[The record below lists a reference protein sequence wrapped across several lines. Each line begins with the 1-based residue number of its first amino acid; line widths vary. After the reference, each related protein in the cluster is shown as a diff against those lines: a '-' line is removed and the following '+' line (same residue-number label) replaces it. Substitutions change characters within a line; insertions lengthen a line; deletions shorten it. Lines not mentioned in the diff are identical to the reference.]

1 MTSKREKLQYAYV
14 FLTDFVTT
22 GISVVLAWLI
32 TDNVFNKL
40 QDYAT
45 FDWIQALCL
54 LLLAFVLT
62 FLCFDQ
68 DQNIVTRSKGD
79 EIILA
84 LKFNVVLGVVNA
96 ACLVLAKATLLDSRY
111 FAVMVPIVNVVLM
124 PITHGLLKKF
134 LLKLQH
140 SRGSESLVGFVT
152 TGDRAEKLI
161 AEIRGDWSR
170 RIIGVALLEAT
181 PRPSA
186 PGWPGSRSRQ
196 RLMISWPG
204 CGARRWTRSM
214 WTCRWTAARA
224 SSPTWKRWK
233 AWA

>member
-68 DQNIVTRSKGD
+68 DQNIVTLSL
-79 EIILA
+79 IHI
-84 LKFNVVLGVVNA
+84 
-96 ACLVLAKATLLDSRY
+96 
-111 FAVMVPIVNVVLM
+111 
-124 PITHGLLKKF
+124 
-134 LLKLQH
+134 
-140 SRGSESLVGFVT
+140 SEPT
-152 TGDRAEKLI
+152 
-161 AEIRGDWSR
+161 
-170 RIIGVALLEAT
+170 
-181 PRPSA
+181 RP
-186 PGWPGSRSRQ
+186 
-196 RLMISWPG
+196 
-204 CGARRWTRSM
+204 
-214 WTCRWTAARA
+214 
-224 SSPTWKRWK
+224 
-233 AWA
+233 

>member
-84 LKFNVVLGVVNA
+84 LKFNVVLGVVN
-96 ACLVLAKATLLDSRY
+96 V
-111 FAVMVPIVNVVLM
+111 
-124 PITHGLLKKF
+124 
-134 LLKLQH
+134 
-140 SRGSESLVGFVT
+140 E
-152 TGDRAEKLI
+152 
-161 AEIRGDWSR
+161 W
-170 RIIGVALLEAT
+170 
-181 PRPSA
+181 
-186 PGWPGSRSRQ
+186 RSVEN
-196 RLMISWPG
+196 
-204 CGARRWTRSM
+204 
-214 WTCRWTAARA
+214 TADEG
-224 SSPTWKRWK
+224 
-233 AWA
+233 

>member
-161 AEIRGDWSR
+161 AEIQGDWSR
-170 RIIGVALLEAT
+170 RIIGAALLEAT
-181 PRPSA
+181 PETVGTRVA
-186 PGWPGSRSRQ
+186 GVEVKATFDDFMAW
-196 RLMISWPG
+196 L
-204 CGARRWTRSM
+204 RREALDEVYVDVPMDSGE
-214 WTCRWTAARA
+214 
-224 SSPTWKRWK
+224 SFIPYLE
-233 AWA
+233 

>member
-134 LLKLQH
+134 LLKKRPTPKKVRFPMMRKRFLYPK
-140 SRGSESLVGFVT
+140 RFWNT
-152 TGDRAEKLI
+152 AMRMP
-161 AEIRGDWSR
+161 
-170 RIIGVALLEAT
+170 LLT
-181 PRPSA
+181 QNPSYTKM
-186 PGWPGSRSRQ
+186 PP
-196 RLMISWPG
+196 
-204 CGARRWTRSM
+204 
-214 WTCRWTAARA
+214 
-224 SSPTWKRWK
+224 
-233 AWA
+233 

>member
-152 TGDRAEKLI
+152 TGDRARRHQGG
-161 AEIRGDWSR
+161 RGR
-170 RIIGVALLEAT
+170 GQGNV
-181 PRPSA
+181 
-186 PGWPGSRSRQ
+186 
-196 RLMISWPG
+196 
-204 CGARRWTRSM
+204 
-214 WTCRWTAARA
+214 
-224 SSPTWKRWK
+224 
-233 AWA
+233 

>member
-96 ACLVLAKATLLDSRY
+96 ACLLLAKATLLDANPHFTQR
-111 FAVMVPIVNVVLM
+111 
-124 PITHGLLKKF
+124 
-134 LLKLQH
+134 Q
-140 SRGSESLVGFVT
+140 LVG
-152 TGDRAEKLI
+152 KLCVFLATQPLRPLRLSDDDQMI
-161 AEIRGDWSR
+161 IFPSR
-170 RIIGVALLEAT
+170 
-181 PRPSA
+181 
-186 PGWPGSRSRQ
+186 
-196 RLMISWPG
+196 
-204 CGARRWTRSM
+204 
-214 WTCRWTAARA
+214 
-224 SSPTWKRWK
+224 
-233 AWA
+233 

>member
-161 AEIRGDWSR
+161 AEIRPYHR
-170 RIIGVALLEAT
+170 RSPA
-181 PRPSA
+181 
-186 PGWPGSRSRQ
+186 GSHTRD
-196 RLMISWPG
+196 
-204 CGARRWTRSM
+204 RRHQGGRG
-214 WTCRWTAARA
+214 RGQGNV
-224 SSPTWKRWK
+224 
-233 AWA
+233 

>member
-161 AEIRGDWSR
+161 AEIQGDWSR

-181 PRPSA
+181 PETV
-186 PGWPGSRSRQ
+186 G
-196 RLMISWPG
+196 
-204 CGARRWTRSM
+204 TRV
-214 WTCRWTAARA
+214 AGVEVKEIGRA
-224 SSPTWKRWK
+224 HV
-233 AWA
+233 